1 MLSGPGDGNTM
12 AKEFNVPFTRSRISA
27 QKVMVDAKINETWCN
42 MDVSENSGFSPPI
55 IHFNRV
61 FHYFHHPFWG
71 TPFFGNTHMQKMRSD
86 ESPMSP
92 LLASQAQ
99 ETLPKGGCRAHQEF
113 WF

>member
-61 FHYFHHPFWG
+61 FHYKPSILG
-71 TPFFGNTHMQKMRSD
+71 YPFFWKHPHAENEKR
-86 ESPMSP
+86 
-92 LLASQAQ
+92 
-99 ETLPKGGCRAHQEF
+99 
-113 WF
+113 